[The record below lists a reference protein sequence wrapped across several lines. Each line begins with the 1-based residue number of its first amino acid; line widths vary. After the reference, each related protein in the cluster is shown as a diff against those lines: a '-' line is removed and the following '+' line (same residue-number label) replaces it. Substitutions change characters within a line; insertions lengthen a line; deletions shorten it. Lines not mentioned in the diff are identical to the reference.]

1 MCPTGPWIDSYFAS
15 FKGQR
20 IGEFSQPEH
29 AAARWLLSN
38 GLATASDTIVTYRGQ
53 TPCLHGNVG
62 WLAARGASED
72 RTPSPPTEA
81 QISARAA
88 NADRLRTMQAERRAK
103 AGQDR
108 YGLLVSPASRRAP
121 QEIG

>member
-1 MCPTGPWIDSYFAS
+1 MSDWTGIDSYFAS

-62 WLAARGASED
+62 WLAARGGK
-72 RTPSPPTEA
+72 
-81 QISARAA
+81 
-88 NADRLRTMQAERRAK
+88 RRPDA
-103 AGQDR
+103 
-108 YGLLVSPASRRAP
+108 VAP
-121 QEIG
+121 D